1 MKGLRYILPIIIV
14 YMLLPC
20 MVVGQ
25 DSGLSNIGKISGSV
39 VDSIEGNSIHY
50 AEITLKDINKV
61 AYSDTNGYFVFDS
74 VPKGNYT
81 LMVEYYR
88 YDDYIIKI
96 NTDTL
101 YNDLILKLKKSIDDF
116 SDKHSGEQEQNPY
129 KKLEADVPLLIVND
143 RSIEYALDT
152 VITFMN
158 KHRGFANRKFTLDFE
173 KNKSNEK
180 LMVISLIYTTYDLY
194 SAPKGVLKYKGN
206 IFYVDGD
213 YQGILKKQKRERV
226 VIVLYEPNLS
236 ILDTI
241 AWYYKHSKLGF
252 ELIRIDEYGY

>member
-1 MKGLRYILPIIIV
+1 MRNKSNIIV
-14 YMLLPC
+14 LIFISFVLNINAY
-20 MVVGQ
+20 
-25 DSGLSNIGKISGSV
+25 SNIGRISGYV
-39 VDSIEGNSIHY
+39 VDSIEGNPIHY

-61 AYSDTNGYFVFDS
+61 AYSDTNGHFVFDS

-116 SDKHSGEQEQNPY
+116 SDNHSGEQEQNPY

-194 SAPKGVLKYKGN
+194 SVPKGVLKYNGN

-241 AWYYKHSKLGF
+241 DWYFKHSKRGF
-252 ELIRIDEYGY
+252 EIIRINEYGY